1 MNYNRG
7 QAFTPAL
14 SHRMGEGEASAGRG
28 CSACHGLLHKL
39 NEAEWSKNESGRV
52 VADSPA

>member
-7 QAFTPAL
+7 QTLTPAL
-14 SHRMGEGEASAGRG
+14 SHPMGEGEASAGRG

-39 NEAEWSKNESGRV
+39 NWAEWSKNERGRV